1 MRKSLLIFLQIIV
14 FAMPL
19 FAERVDEKTAQKVAE
34 TFLKSK
40 MQGKTDLS
48 LTPIA
53 YANRAD
59 FSNFYVFGGENC
71 FVIVSADDCV
81 KPILG
86 YSDENPFG
94 TDAMPENV
102 FSWLKDYD
110 NQIQIA
116 ADSKL
121 AASEEIRSEWQN
133 LKDGKS
139 PATKTTV
146 IVGPL
151 IQTAWGQGTPYNS
164 LCPSGSLTGCV
175 ATAMSQI
182 LKYWAKPA
190 KGSGC
195 HSYVPLDHPEY
206 GEQFAD
212 FVNTTYDWDNMLN
225 SYSGQYSNEQKN
237 AVATLMYHCGVQ

>member
-1 MRKSLLIFLQIIV
+1 MRKSLLILLQIIM

-86 YSDENPFG
+86 YSDENSFG
-94 TDAMPENV
+94 TDMMPENV
-102 FSWLKDYD
+102 YSWLKDYD
-110 NQIQIA
+110 
-116 ADSKL
+116 
-121 AASEEIRSEWQN
+121 EEIDYVVKSEFRANQE
-133 LKDGKS
+133 
-139 PATKTTV
+139 
-146 IVGPL
+146 
-151 IQTAWGQGTPYNS
+151 
-164 LCPSGSLTGCV
+164 
-175 ATAMSQI
+175 I
-182 LKYWAKPA
+182 LKEW
-190 KGSGC
+190 
-195 HSYVPLDHPEY
+195 
-206 GEQFAD
+206 
-212 FVNTTYDWDNMLN
+212 
-225 SYSGQYSNEQKN
+225 N
-237 AVATLMYHCGVQ
+237 AHIVK